1 MNNWVYVWDKFIRVF
16 HWSLV
21 ALFTF
26 SYLTGE
32 NESGFHVYSGYA
44 ITLLVLARIL
54 WGFIGTTHARFRN
67 FVQSPATVLR
77 YTKSMASDNP
87 EHYRGHNPLGGL
99 MVVAMLLTLLTI
111 TFSGLKLYA
120 VEEGEGPF
128 AANYEVSLLN
138 QSYAD
143 SDDDSS
149 EEEDDDEYEGYEG
162 NHEEDEEAE
171 EFWEEIH
178 ESAVNFMLLLILLHI
193 GGVILSSKL
202 HKESLVSAMITGYK
216 EKRPEE

>member
-1 MNNWVYVWDKFIRVF
+1 MNSKVYVWDKFIRVF

-32 NESGFHVYSGYA
+32 SESDLHAYSGYLIIA
-44 ITLLVLARIL
+44 LVLMRIL
-54 WGFIGTTHARFRN
+54 WGFIGSKYARFKD
-67 FVQSPATVLR
+67 FVKTPGTVIR
-77 YTKSMASDNP
+77 YAKSMASEEP

-99 MVVAMLLTLLTI
+99 MVVAMLATLLMI

-120 VEEGEGPF
+120 AEEGKGPF
-128 AANYEVSLLN
+128 AASYEVSLLN

-149 EEEDDDEYEGYEG
+149 EEEGDGEGYEG

-178 ESAVNFMLLLILLHI
+178 ETAVNFMLLLILLHI
-193 GGVILSSKL
+193 GGVVFSSKI
-202 HKESLVSAMITGYK
+202 HKESLVKAMVTGYK
-216 EKRPEE
+216 EKDPEAQ